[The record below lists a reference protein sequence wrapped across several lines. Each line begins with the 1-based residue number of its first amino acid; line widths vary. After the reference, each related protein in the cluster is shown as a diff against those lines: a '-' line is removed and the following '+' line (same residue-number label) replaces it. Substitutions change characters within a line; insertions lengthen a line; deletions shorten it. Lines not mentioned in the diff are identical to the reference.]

1 MTRFEQQLIDKGY
14 LKFILNCKTM
24 KFEIAKGHTISS
36 MVNLDHRY
44 FLKSDFVILDAIT
57 NGKSIMDDDFPDRS
71 GEIVFGLHERYK
83 PPTLIYPRPNIDIKR
98 TKNDK
103 EIVENEMS
111 DDSMNIILQK
121 FDL

>member
-44 FLKSDFVILDAIT
+44 FLKSDFVIVDYKFYLIQAFLYPILLM
-57 NGKSIMDDDFPDRS
+57 GSPKVKDRM
-71 GEIVFGLHERYK
+71 K
-83 PPTLIYPRPNIDIKR
+83 
-98 TKNDK
+98 
-103 EIVENEMS
+103 
-111 DDSMNIILQK
+111 
-121 FDL
+121 